1 MNVETDNFANHPK
14 KLLNDRKRSLTCNL
28 CNYTSDRPSN
38 LKIKKNIFWF
48 IMVRSLHV
56 AWTRCDY
63 STSTYSSLES
73 HMMIHSGEKPFSCKQ
88 CNYSF
93 TRSSHLNTHMVIHSG
108 KSLIAACN
116 FLDKRFCQHF
126 DCSQCSLSCTT
137 VDNLKDHISTNSGEI
152 LFHCD

>member
-1 MNVETDNFANHPK
+1 MIVKNRQQTNHPK
-14 KLLNDRKRSLTCNL
+14 KLLNDRKRYFTCNQ

-38 LKIKKNIFWF
+38 SGKKLIL
-48 IMVRSLHV
+48 VHSGEKPV
-56 AWTRCDY
+56 ACTRCDY
-63 STSTYSSLES
+63 SASTSSSLKN
-73 HMMIHSGEKPFSCKQ
+73 HMRIHSGEKPFSCKQ